1 MRFDLEDYA
10 GTYRN
15 TRYAFRANRFFQ
27 SKQIYLQAIGSTSE
41 EIDGSPEGFH
51 LRWDFVGDL
60 RGKHLPKGDK
70 SAKRFEYN
78 RPDDYVRIYRTPYIT
93 KFPSTINLSKDKP
106 KTVNAQERFWVF
118 ICEETKVAVYFHFLN
133 ATIYDAILISPLTNP
148 KEFIEAYG
156 AHPIHV
162 EVKDELFF
170 GVNLLIDTNTEEPL
184 IKIETISVQNSEEK
198 TAKYITCRHQ
208 FDTEGIDGASLLEE
222 GNPYVTASY
231 LMNEYGETTQED
243 EFGILLENSVRRGNL
258 LKNPSFSFGNVGFES
273 EYTCISNEQNMGPD
287 CYAVVESAYKLNR
300 SWKGLPKK
308 GREFLA
314 VDGSSTAG
322 KILWRQRDIQI
333 TANTAYMFEMF
344 LTNLYSY
351 QRAILKVKITGNQ
364 TNESVEQTF
373 TNNSTIQGKW
383 ESFKMN
389 WNSASNTRVTIE
401 ISDVYLGAG
410 GNDFGID
417 ELYFGIPKE
426 DEVFQKAEVRA
437 ENMTEIRLQVE
448 GGFLQEIQVETYKH
462 YHNEVEARLGWTL
475 VATNALSTNY
485 SEVENRLKIDRTE
498 SPSPIRN
505 WKKFDGEAL
514 INQNNYMLRWYDAEN
529 PDEGIRKGV
538 DDYLT
543 LSTVETNRNQL
554 GKILATDDSGDKG
567 DFNVNLIDMIN
578 LVATDYHVARML
590 GLGHIDRPLSDVDTP
605 YVYVME
611 YITESQLSGMDR
623 EQGAVHLY
631 MTLPITKK
639 ENKPCHPVNLIHNPI
654 YGIFKDDDSHT
665 LSELTDENGYTPTG
679 KSRFVNV
686 MYNPVPDLE
695 PVKPFTGQAFFNPS
709 TLFCSNEYTSPILV
723 GMKYKKQGDDWNIP
737 ELLHNQDGWLDTIG
751 NAEVAPTPFEANVQK
766 PIFMHMETHEGIH
779 HYGAYGIN
787 WFSRPSQLGTTAQTD
802 NTHFP
807 LLNTLLAPSNFHA
820 QLIQHEDL
828 EQLIFTSA
836 QEQAMLQALKDDT
849 SKTDKTLVRL
859 TFNYHQMH
867 DLAYQ
872 RYTVDGQTVLRNF
885 GDQVEFKFRTE
896 APAIIT
902 GAVKQIDYSA
912 AKTTVI
918 RTRSYTQ
925 YSQDKATGNVIN
937 PNDFSVSLSNFI
949 GGTLV
954 VDGDQYFILNAEQGA
969 TGEGPKFTVSKNKTV
984 DGKEVTN
991 TDGMNVIQTTE
1002 SWKGPLENYPNLS
1015 SFTAGNDQII
1025 MALENIGTENSWST
1039 GYTLTKKVTLGGTDD
1054 WEENGHLESYTNS
1067 QGEARVER
1075 YRGFTDTVK
1084 ITEFTEATQPGVYE
1098 IIFDNLELANHPQF
1112 ESDQVNWFN
1121 GNLRVEVPTSNG
1133 NGQDCLKYILRVIKT
1148 ENIGV
1153 TGQKLKLYA
1162 IDSTPKLT
1170 DIDPNHPEIGQHIAT
1185 NNHHIKLDANGG
1197 VHVNFYP
1204 GYKIYVHAEGT
1215 LFNQNVIA
1223 RNFVNAE
1230 KRTFISARTLDLQ
1243 NNYTSNY
1250 CTPATLLAIEVK
1262 EPGIPATPTGGTYAT
1277 FPDFYGKS
1285 TYTFKMKFPN
1295 GEPYAAVFYRA
1306 NETSILDALFNPA
1319 TVTQIELDLKNAKE
1333 QVGGDPFFVD
1343 RWKNLIEFD
1352 YTAENGTFKKFGNS
1366 EPGNVPYG
1374 FPNPNKTGLFSGAA
1388 MTGEVRALV
1397 KAAVYEAFLPLTEQP
1412 ILYQY
1417 INRTS
1422 PVNKKQNLRKLTGE
1436 YLDPSDATFDMAPMV
1451 IKTSGNQ
1458 SELQFTDYTLDG
1470 AANNVYFYCG
1480 REIGNLMKLGEYGPI
1495 VGPIFLV
1502 NASPAEE
1509 PKIMKTLVQLQ
1520 DVIQEIPSAVKFQL
1534 ANYDEVQQIEKIR
1547 IYRANKQVD
1556 AMSVRTMEM
1565 VKEVTLTEEDF
1576 AADNLQIVDDFTGE
1590 LVPYGD
1596 SLFYRIVAL
1605 RGITYDKNGVVT
1617 KEYAPSKPSKLVL
1630 TGVVDV
1636 VNPIAPD
1643 FTIAY
1648 TGTINENT
1656 SEITNVKLTW
1666 QAITYNATYYVYKM
1680 NSSGNWVKIHEFKSN
1695 DLNIEVKLSET
1706 SLASDTLAKKDEE
1719 DNTIYHRFKVD
1730 VLNSS
1735 GLLNLEEN
1743 TQVI

>member
-10 GTYRN
+10 TTYRDSRN
-15 TRYAFRANRFFQ
+15 AFRANTLFQ
-27 SKQIYLQAIGSTSE
+27 SKQVYLQAIGSTAE
-41 EIDGSPEGFH
+41 EADGSPEGFH
-51 LRWDFVGDL
+51 LRWDFIGDL
-60 RGKHLPKGDK
+60 RGKHLPKGNK
-70 SAKRFEYN
+70 TGNRFEFN
-78 RPDDYVRIYRTPYIT
+78 RPDDFVRIYRTPYT
-93 KFPSTINLSKDKP
+93 VKFPTTINLSENKP
-106 KTVNAQERFWVF
+106 KTVDTQERFWVF
-118 ICEETKVAVYFHFLN
+118 IDDVTNVSVYFHFLH
-133 ATIYDAILISPLTNP
+133 ASSYDSITISPFTNP
-148 KEFIEAYG
+148 KEFIKAYG
-156 AHPIHV
+156 AHPIHI

-170 GVNLLIDTNTEEPL
+170 GVNILIDKNSESPV
-184 IKIETISVQNSEEK
+184 IKVETISVPNSEEK
-198 TAKYITCRHQ
+198 SSKFITCRHQ
-208 FDTEGIDGASLLEE
+208 FDTLGTNGASLLQEDT
-222 GNPYVTASY
+222 PYINHSY
-231 LMNEYGETTQED
+231 LINESGLTTQED
-243 EFGILLENSVRRGNL
+243 TYGIVLDNNAKTGNL
-258 LKNPSFSFGNVGFES
+258 LTNPSFELGNVGFES
-273 EYTCISNEQNMGPD
+273 DYT
-287 CYAVVESAYKLNR
+287 YAPIGTSVVHDHYAIVTDAFTLNR
-300 SWKGLPKK
+300 HWKGYPQK
-308 GREFLA
+308 GSKFLA
-314 VDGSSTAG
+314 VDGSISAN
-322 KILWRQRDIQI
+322 KIIWKQGNIAI
-333 TANTAYMFEMF
+333 TQDYEYMFQMS
-344 LTNLYSY
+344 LVNLYIGNN
-351 QRAILKVKITGNQ
+351 ATLKVKITGDQ
-364 TNESVEQTF
+364 TNQSIEQTF
-373 TNNSTIQGKW
+373 SNDSTTSGEW
-383 ESFKMN
+383 ETFSLN
-389 WNSASNTRVTIE
+389 WNSGNNTSVSIE
-401 ISDVYLGAG
+401 IVDTNVGSG
-410 GNDFGID
+410 GNDFGLD
-417 ELYFGIPKE
+417 ELYFGIPKINE
-426 DEVFQKAEVRA
+426 ILRKAGIHT
-437 ENMTEIRLQVE
+437 ENMTEVRFQIE
-448 GGFLQEIQVETYKH
+448 GGNLNEIQLETYKH
-462 YHNEVEARLGWTL
+462 YYQGVESRLGWSL
-475 VATNALSTNY
+475 IATSALSTVN
-485 SEVENRLKIDRTE
+485 SIVENRLKIDRLE
-498 SPSPIRN
+498 SPSPIEN
-505 WKKFDGEAL
+505 WKKFDGDAL
-514 INQNNYMLRWYDAEN
+514 INPSNYMLRWYDVEN
-529 PDEGIRKGV
+529 PDQGIRKGV

-543 LSTVETNRNQL
+543 LSTDETHRNQL
-554 GKILATDDSGDKG
+554 GTIKATDDSADKG
-567 DFNVNLIDMIN
+567 DFNVNLIDMLN
-578 LVATDYHVARML
+578 LVGTDYHVARML
-590 GLGHIDRPLSDVDTP
+590 GLGHIDRPVSGVDSP

-611 YITESQLSGMDR
+611 YITEAQLSGMDSAK
-623 EQGAVHLY
+623 GAIHLY
-631 MTLPITKK
+631 MTLPITKQ
-639 ENKPCHPVNLIHNPI
+639 ENKPCNPVNLLEDPI

-686 MYNPVPDLE
+686 MYNPVPELD
-695 PVKPFTGQAFFNPS
+695 PVKLFTGQAFFNPS

-751 NAEVAPTPFEANVQK
+751 NAEVAPTPFEADIQK

-802 NTHFP
+802 DTQFP

-836 QEQAMLQALKDDT
+836 EEQAMLQALKDDT

-937 PNDFSVSLSNFI
+937 PNDFGVSLSNFI

-984 DGKEVTN
+984 DGKEVKN
-991 TDGMNVIQTTE
+991 ADGMNVIQTTE
-1002 SWKGPLENYPNLS
+1002 SWKGPLENYPNLT

-1025 MALENIGTENSWST
+1025 MALENIGAENSWST

-1054 WEENGHLESYTNS
+1054 WEENGHLESYTNT
-1067 QGEARVER
+1067 QDEARVER

-1112 ESDQVNWFN
+1112 ENDQVNWFN
-1121 GNLRVEVPTSNG
+1121 GNLRVEVPNSNG

-1185 NNHHIKLDANGG
+1185 NDHHIKLDATGG
-1197 VHVNFYP
+1197 VYVNYYP
-1204 GYKIYVHAEGT
+1204 GYKIYVHAEGD

-1262 EPGIPATPTGGTYAT
+1262 EPGIPAIPTGGTYAT

-1374 FPNPNKTGLFSGAA
+1374 FPNPNKTGLFNGEA
-1388 MTGEVRALV
+1388 MTGDVLALV

-1451 IKTSGNQ
+1451 IKTGGEL

-1470 AANNVYFYCG
+1470 AANNSYFYCG

-1502 NASPAEE
+1502 NAAPAEE

-1520 DVIQEIPSAVKFQL
+1520 DVIQETPSAVKFQL

-1547 IYRANKQVD
+1547 IYRTNKQVD

-1617 KEYAPSKPSKLVL
+1617 KEFAPSKPSKLIL

-1666 QAITYNATYYVYKM
+1666 EAITYNATYYVYKM

-1695 DLNIEVKLSET
+1695 DLNIEVPLSET
-1706 SLASDTLAKKDEE
+1706 SLASGTLAKKDEE